1 MRRDTP
7 PSAMTLKI
15 LAIAGLA
22 VLDLI
27 VAIPTIQAQAYTRPM
42 QCSFNDGPPV
52 KTVSIHHHEE
62 AFSLVWDNGLKSRFD
77 LIGRTPAGN
86 RVYRSGTT
94 AFWADD
100 STNEGTTASSNSSY
114 LFTMVRID
122 DGKASRGPSDTIR
135 CW

>member
-1 MRRDTP
+1 M
-7 PSAMTLKI
+7 SLKI
-15 LAIAGLA
+15 LAIASLA

-27 VAIPTIQAQAYTRPM
+27 VAVRSTQAQAYTRSM
-42 QCSFNDGPPV
+42 QCNFNDGPPV

-62 AFSLVWDNGLKSRFD
+62 SFSLLWDNGLKSRFD

-100 STNEGTTASSNSSY
+100 STYERTTNNPNSSY

-135 CW
+135 CWLASGHLL